1 MAVVGFRLWLS
12 RTEGF
17 YSRRAAGLRPAAAAR
32 GGRLVSSFSR
42 APDPACAPVPPK
54 EHVELCGMAVVRH
67 GSGRKPSCSAP
78 PLATRAAACLAACSS
93 TSPGASRAGSA
104 TGSCEAPAQ
113 HTHSTRSAHTHP
125 FRARTAHA
133 QHTLGTRSAKPI
145 HWGQQGGEGR
155 GTTVCGPG
163 KSKSVCCMTHRQVC
177 RGGGGATVRG
187 HRAAAD
193 GLLEACGRWLSVR
206 LLLPPFSIL

>member
-104 TGSCEAPAQ
+104 TGSCTPISR
-113 HTHSTRSAHTHP
+113 THSTRSAH
-125 FRARTAHA
+125 AR
-133 QHTLGTRSAKPI
+133 HTLGKAHPL
-145 HWGQQGGEGR
+145 GAAGR
-155 GTTVCGPG
+155 GRKGHDGVRPRQEQERVLHDAPPG
-163 KSKSVCCMTHRQVC
+163 VSRGRRRHRQ
-177 RGGGGATVRG
+177 G
-187 HRAAAD
+187 
-193 GLLEACGRWLSVR
+193 
-206 LLLPPFSIL
+206 PPGCC